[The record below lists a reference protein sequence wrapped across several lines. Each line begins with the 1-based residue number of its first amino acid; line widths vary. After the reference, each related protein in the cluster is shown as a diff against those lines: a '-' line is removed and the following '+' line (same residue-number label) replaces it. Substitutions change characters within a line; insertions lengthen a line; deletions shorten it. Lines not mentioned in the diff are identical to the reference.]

1 LTPKVKKCRF
11 IYIQTRKY
19 GGSFRMDTEKKD
31 VKAVAPVATPA
42 PVAAPK
48 AEPAKKPAAKK
59 AAKKPAAKK
68 AAPKADAKKAEA
80 KKPAAKKAAAKK
92 AAAKKPAAKKV
103 AAKKPAKK
111 AAASAKKAEIIFQ
124 IDGQEIS
131 AAAIAKKLPKAGKIY
146 VVAAEKKAYDV
157 DGNGVD
163 LF

>member
-1 LTPKVKKCRF
+1 
-11 IYIQTRKY
+11 
-19 GGSFRMDTEKKD
+19 MDTEKKD

-48 AEPAKKPAAKK
+48 AEPAKAAAKKPAAKKPAAKK

-92 AAAKKPAAKKV
+92 PA
-103 AAKKPAKK
+103 AKK
-111 AAASAKKAEIIFQ
+111 AAAPAKKAEIIFQ

-146 VVAAEKKAYDV
+146 VVANEKKAYDV

>member
-1 LTPKVKKCRF
+1 
-11 IYIQTRKY
+11 
-19 GGSFRMDTEKKD
+19 MDTEKKD

-42 PVAAPK
+42 PAAAPK
-48 AEPAKKPAAKK
+48 AEPAKA
-59 AAKKPAAKK
+59 AAKKPA
-68 AAPKADAKKAEA
+68 A

-92 AAAKKPAAKKV
+92 
-103 AAKKPAKK
+103 PAKK
-111 AAASAKKAEIIFQ
+111 AAAPAKKAEIIFQ

-146 VVAAEKKAYDV
+146 VVANEKKAYDV

>member
-1 LTPKVKKCRF
+1 
-11 IYIQTRKY
+11 
-19 GGSFRMDTEKKD
+19 MDTEKKD
-31 VKAVAPVATPA
+31 VKVEAA
-42 PVAAPK
+42 VAAP
-48 AEPAKKPAAKK
+48 A
-59 AAKKPAAKK
+59 
-68 AAPKADAKKAEA
+68 AAPAVKAEA
-80 KKPAAKKAAAKK
+80 KKAAAKKPAAKK

-111 AAASAKKAEIIFQ
+111 AAAPAKKAEIIFQ

-146 VVAAEKKAYDV
+146 VVANEKKAYDV

>member
-1 LTPKVKKCRF
+1 
-11 IYIQTRKY
+11 
-19 GGSFRMDTEKKD
+19 MDTEKKD
-31 VKAVAPVATPA
+31 VKVEAA
-42 PVAAPK
+42 VAAPAAAPAVK
-48 AEPAKKPAAKK
+48 AEAKKA

-68 AAPKADAKKAEA
+68 AAA

-92 AAAKKPAAKKV
+92 AAPAKKAGAAKKV
-103 AAKKPAKK
+103 
-111 AAASAKKAEIIFQ
+111 EIFFQ

-146 VVAAEKKAYDV
+146 VVASEKKAYDV